1 MVKHFII
8 QVYSRDGSVKVG
20 KISKQ
25 WSGLVREAFTDADMF
40 GINFPLDLDVKI
52 KAVLLGACF
61 LIVSVLYGASLQF
74 IIEFNYNF
82 FRTLCSLR
90 KLAMKN
96 GIARACCRRNATKN
110 FNQDL
115 FKIAI

>member
-1 MVKHFII
+1 M
-8 QVYSRDGSVKVG
+8 G

-61 LIVSVLYGASLQF
+61 LIVSIATSIFYITIKISL
-74 IIEFNYNF
+74 
-82 FRTLCSLR
+82 
-90 KLAMKN
+90 
-96 GIARACCRRNATKN
+96 
-110 FNQDL
+110 
-115 FKIAI
+115 